1 MMSGSQAEDPGV
13 VDSYADTVR
22 IRVLPESAVQRAS
35 SEAPERAFDPYRT
48 DMGALKVRPKPRR
61 TLDDMRR
68 LSAAITRNRR
78 CKGR

>member
-1 MMSGSQAEDPGV
+1 MATELQAGDPGV

-22 IRVLPESAVQRAS
+22 IRVLPESALQRAS
-35 SEAPERAFDPYRT
+35 SEAPERAFDPYSS
-48 DMGALKVRPKPRR
+48 DIGALKVRPKPRR

-68 LSAAITRNRR
+68 LSAAIVRNRR